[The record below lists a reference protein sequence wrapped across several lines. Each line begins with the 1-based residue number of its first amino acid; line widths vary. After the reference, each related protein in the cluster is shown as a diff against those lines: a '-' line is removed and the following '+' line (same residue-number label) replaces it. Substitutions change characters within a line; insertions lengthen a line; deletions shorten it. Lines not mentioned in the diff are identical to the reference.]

1 MPHALFLKLSMII
14 GIVGLG
20 LIGGS
25 LALDLKKQGHHVL
38 GVSHRDSTTQ
48 RAISLGIVSQASVNM
63 SLLSEAEVVFICTP
77 LGFIIPTLEQLIA
90 HLPSSCVITDVG
102 SVKTP
107 IVKAISPVWQNF
119 VGGHPMAG
127 STSKGIEAASSN
139 LFTDKPY
146 VLTPINTTPASAI
159 TVIENLISQLG
170 ANSHY
175 CSPEEHDKAVS
186 LISHLPVMT
195 SASLIATCEKETD
208 SQVHQLAQKF
218 ASSGFRDTSRV
229 GGGNPEL
236 GVMMAKYNREALLMS
251 LHKYRSNLDELVNLI
266 EREDWVSLEQILH
279 SNNQARSK
287 FVKELD

>member
-1 MPHALFLKLSMII
+1 MPDALFFKLSMII

-63 SLLSEAEVVFICTP
+63 SLLSDAEVVFICTP

-107 IVKAISPVWQNF
+107 IVKGISPVWENF

-127 STSKGIEAASSN
+127 SNDSGIEAARRD
-139 LFTDKPY
+139 LFNEKPY
-146 VLTPINTTPASAI
+146 VLTPINTTPTKAI
-159 TVIENLISQLG
+159 TAVENLISQLG
-170 ANSHY
+170 VNIHY

-186 LISHLPVMT
+186 LISHLPVMA
-195 SASLIATCEKETD
+195 SASLIAACEQEPD
-208 SQVHQLAQKF
+208 SQVRQLAQKF

-251 LHKYRSNLDELVNLI
+251 LQNYRSNLDELIKLI
-266 EREDWVSLEQILH
+266 EREDWTSLEQILH
-279 SNNQARSK
+279 STQKARGK
-287 FVKELD
+287 FVE

>member
-1 MPHALFLKLSMII
+1 MII

-63 SLLSEAEVVFICTP
+63 SLLSDAEVVFICTP

-107 IVKAISPVWQNF
+107 IVKGISPVWENF

-127 STSKGIEAASSN
+127 SNDSGIEAARKN
-139 LFTDKPY
+139 LFNDKPY
-146 VLTPINTTPASAI
+146 VLTPINTTPTTAI
-159 TVIENLISQLG
+159 TVVENLISQLG
-170 ANSHY
+170 VNIHY
-175 CSPEEHDKAVS
+175 CSPEEHDSAVS
-186 LISHLPVMT
+186 LISHLPVMA
-195 SASLIATCEKETD
+195 SASLIAACEQEPD
-208 SQVHQLAQKF
+208 SQVRQLAQKF

-236 GVMMAKYNREALLMS
+236 GVMMAKYNREALLIS
-251 LHKYRSNLDELVNLI
+251 LQNYRSNLDELVKLI
-266 EREDWVSLEQILH
+266 EREDWTSLEQILH
-279 SNNQARSK
+279 STQKARGK
-287 FVKELD
+287 FVE

>member
-1 MPHALFLKLSMII
+1 M
-14 GIVGLG
+14 
-20 LIGGS
+20 
-25 LALDLKKQGHHVL
+25 
-38 GVSHRDSTTQ
+38 GV
-48 RAISLGIVSQASVNM
+48 VSQASVNM

-107 IVKAISPVWQNF
+107 IVKGISAVWENF

-127 STSKGIEAASSN
+127 STDSGIEAARQN
-139 LFTDKPY
+139 LFNNKPY
-146 VLTPINTTPASAI
+146 VLTPINTTPTTAI
-159 TVIENLISQLG
+159 AIIENLISQLG
-170 ANSHY
+170 VNIHY

-186 LISHLPVMT
+186 LISHLPVVA
-195 SASLIATCEKETD
+195 SASLIGACEKETD

-251 LHKYRSNLDELVNLI
+251 LQKYRENLDELVGLI

-279 SNNQARSK
+279 STQEARSK
-287 FVKELD
+287 FVKE

>member
-1 MPHALFLKLSMII
+1 MPDALFFKLSMII

-63 SLLSEAEVVFICTP
+63 SLLSDAEVVFICTP

-107 IVKAISPVWQNF
+107 IVKGISPVWENF

-127 STSKGIEAASSN
+127 SNDSGIEAARKN
-139 LFTDKPY
+139 LFNDKPY
-146 VLTPINTTPASAI
+146 VLTPINTTPTKAI

-170 ANSHY
+170 VNIHY

-195 SASLIATCEKETD
+195 SASLIAACKKEPD
-208 SQVHQLAQKF
+208 AQVRQLAEKF

-251 LHKYRSNLDELVNLI
+251 LQNYRSNLDELVKLI
-266 EREDWVSLEQILH
+266 EREDWTSLEQILQ
-279 SNNQARSK
+279 STKEARGK
-287 FVKELD
+287 FVSSE

>member
-1 MPHALFLKLSMII
+1 MPHDLFFKLSMII

-25 LALDLKKQGHHVL
+25 LGLDLKKQGHHVL
-38 GVSHRDSTTQ
+38 GVSRRDSTTQ
-48 RAISLGIVSQASVNM
+48 RAISMGVVSAASVNM
-63 SLLSEAEVVFICTP
+63 SLLSSSEVVFICTP

-90 HLPSSCVITDVG
+90 HLPTSCVITDVG

-107 IVKAISPVWQNF
+107 IVKGISPVWENF

-127 STSKGIEAASSN
+127 SNDSGIEAARSN
-139 LFTDKPY
+139 LFNDKPY
-146 VLTPINTTPASAI
+146 VLTPINTTPTKAI
-159 TVIENLISQLG
+159 AVIENLISQLG
-170 ANSHY
+170 VNIHY

-186 LISHLPVMT
+186 LISHLPVMA
-195 SASLIATCEKETD
+195 SASLIAACEKEPD

-251 LHKYRSNLDELVNLI
+251 LQSYRSNLDELVKLI
-266 EREDWVSLEQILH
+266 ERQDWVSLEQILH
-279 SNNQARSK
+279 STQEARGK
-287 FVKELD
+287 FVE

>member
-25 LALDLKKQGHHVL
+25 LGLDLKKQGHHVL
-38 GVSHRDSTTQ
+38 GVSRRDSTTQ
-48 RAISLGIVSQASVNM
+48 RAISMGVVSAASVNM

-77 LGFIIPTLEQLIA
+77 LAFIIPTLEQLIA

-107 IVKAISPVWQNF
+107 IVKGISPVWENF

-127 STSKGIEAASSN
+127 STDSGIEAARSN
-139 LFTDKPY
+139 LFNEKPY
-146 VLTPINTTPASAI
+146 VLTPINTTPTKAI
-159 TVIENLISQLG
+159 SVIENLISQLG
-170 ANSHY
+170 VNIHC

-186 LISHLPVMT
+186 LISHLPVMA
-195 SASLIATCEKETD
+195 SASLIAACEKEPD
-208 SQVHQLAQKF
+208 SQVRELAQKF

-251 LHKYRSNLDELVNLI
+251 LQNYRENLDELVGLI
-266 EREDWVSLEQILH
+266 EREDWASLERILH
-279 SNNQARSK
+279 STQQARGR
-287 FVKELD
+287 FVE

>member
-1 MPHALFLKLSMII
+1 MII

-25 LALDLKKQGHHVL
+25 LGLDLKKQGHRVVGISRREL
-38 GVSHRDSTTQ
+38 TVQ
-48 RAISLGIVSQASVNM
+48 RAISRGAVSQASVNM

-170 ANSHY
+170 ANIHY

-279 SNNQARSK
+279 SNHQARSK
-287 FVKELD
+287 FVKE

>member
-1 MPHALFLKLSMII
+1 MII

-25 LALDLKKQGHHVL
+25 LGLDLKKQGHRVIGISRREL
-38 GVSHRDSTTQ
+38 TVQ
-48 RAISLGIVSQASVNM
+48 RAISRGAVSQASVNM

-102 SVKTP
+102 SVKIP

-127 STSKGIEAASSN
+127 STSKGIEAACSN

-170 ANSHY
+170 VNIHY

-208 SQVHQLAQKF
+208 SQVNQLAQKF
-218 ASSGFRDTSRV
+218 ASSGFCDTSRV

-251 LHKYRSNLDELVNLI
+251 LHNYRSNLDELVHLI

-279 SNNQARSK
+279 STHQARSK
-287 FVKELD
+287 FVKD

>member
-1 MPHALFLKLSMII
+1 MII

-63 SLLSEAEVVFICTP
+63 SLLSDAEVVFICTP

-107 IVKAISPVWQNF
+107 IVKGISPVWENF

-127 STSKGIEAASSN
+127 SNDSGIEAARKN
-139 LFTDKPY
+139 LFSDKPY
-146 VLTPINTTPASAI
+146 VLTPINTTPTTAI

-170 ANSHY
+170 VNIHY
-175 CSPEEHDKAVS
+175 CSPEEHDRAVS

-195 SASLIATCEKETD
+195 SASLIAACEKEPD
-208 SQVHQLAQKF
+208 SQVRQLAQKF

-251 LHKYRSNLDELVNLI
+251 LQKYRSNLDELVKLI
-266 EREDWVSLEQILH
+266 EREDWTSLEQILH
-279 SNNQARSK
+279 STQEARCK
-287 FVKELD
+287 FVEQ

>member
-1 MPHALFLKLSMII
+1 MIV

-25 LALDLKKQGHHVL
+25 LGLDLKKQGHHVL
-38 GVSHRDSTTQ
+38 GISRRDSTVQ
-48 RAISLGIVSQASVNM
+48 RAISLGVVSQASVNM
-63 SLLSEAEVVFICTP
+63 NLLSEAEVVFICTP

-90 HLPSSCVITDVG
+90 YLPSSCVITDVG

-107 IVKAISPVWQNF
+107 IVKEIAPVWENF

-127 STSKGIEAASSN
+127 STESGIEAARSN
-139 LFTDKPY
+139 LFTGKPY
-146 VLTPINTTPASAI
+146 VLTPINTTPPSAI
-159 TVIENLISQLG
+159 TLVESLIAQLDV
-170 ANSHY
+170 NIHY

-195 SASLIATCEKETD
+195 SASLIKACENEPN
-208 SQVHQLAQKF
+208 SEVNQLAKKF

-236 GVMMAKYNREALLMS
+236 GVMMAKYNREALLVS
-251 LHKYRSNLDELVNLI
+251 LQNYRSNLDELVTLI
-266 EREDWVSLEQILH
+266 EREDWVSLEKILH
-279 SNNQARSK
+279 STQQARPK
-287 FVKELD
+287 FIKD

>member
-1 MPHALFLKLSMII
+1 MPHDLFFKLSMII

-25 LALDLKKQGHHVL
+25 LGLDLKKQGHHVL
-38 GVSHRDSTTQ
+38 GVSRRDSTTQ
-48 RAISLGIVSQASVNM
+48 RAISMGVVSAASVNM

-90 HLPSSCVITDVG
+90 HLPTSCVITDVG

-107 IVKAISPVWQNF
+107 IVKGISPVWENF

-127 STSKGIEAASSN
+127 SNDSGIEAARSN
-139 LFTDKPY
+139 LFNDKPY
-146 VLTPINTTPASAI
+146 VLTPINTTPTKAI
-159 TVIENLISQLG
+159 AVIENLISQLG
-170 ANSHY
+170 VNIHY

-186 LISHLPVMT
+186 LISHLPVMA
-195 SASLIATCEKETD
+195 SASLIAACEKEPD
-208 SQVHQLAQKF
+208 SQVQTLAQKF

-251 LHKYRSNLDELVNLI
+251 LQNYRSNLDELVKLI
-266 EREDWVSLEQILH
+266 ERQDWVSLEQILH
-279 SNNQARSK
+279 STQEARGK
-287 FVKELD
+287 FVE

>member
-1 MPHALFLKLSMII
+1 MII

-63 SLLSEAEVVFICTP
+63 SLLSDAEVVFICTP

-107 IVKAISPVWQNF
+107 IVKGIAPVWKNF
-119 VGGHPMAG
+119 IGGHPMAG
-127 STSKGIEAASSN
+127 SNDSGIEAARKN
-139 LFTDKPY
+139 LFNDKPY
-146 VLTPINTTPASAI
+146 VLTPINTTPTTAI
-159 TVIENLISQLG
+159 TVVENLISQLG
-170 ANSHY
+170 VNIHY

-186 LISHLPVMT
+186 LISHLPVMA
-195 SASLIATCEKETD
+195 SASLIAACEQEPD
-208 SQVHQLAQKF
+208 AQVRQLAQKF

-251 LHKYRSNLDELVNLI
+251 LQSYRSNLDELVKLI
-266 EREDWVSLEQILH
+266 EREDWTSLEQVLH
-279 SNNQARSK
+279 STKEARGKFLSSK
-287 FVKELD
+287 

>member
-1 MPHALFLKLSMII
+1 MII
-14 GIVGLG
+14 GIIGLG

-25 LALDLKKQGHHVL
+25 LGLDLKKQGHHVL
-38 GVSHRDSTTQ
+38 GVSRRESTTQ
-48 RAISLGIVSQASVNM
+48 RAISLGAVSQASVNM
-63 SLLSEAEVVFICTP
+63 NLLSEAQVVFICTP
-77 LGFIIPTLEQLIA
+77 LGLIIPTLEQLIA
-90 HLPSSCVITDVG
+90 YLPSSCVITDVG

-107 IVKAISPVWQNF
+107 IVKAIAPVWENF

-127 STSKGIEAASSN
+127 SIDSGIEAARSK

-146 VLTPINTTPASAI
+146 VLTPINTTPTSAI
-159 TVIENLISQLG
+159 AIIEDLIGQLG
-170 ANSHY
+170 VNIHY

-186 LISHLPVMT
+186 LISHLPVIV
-195 SASLIATCEKETD
+195 SASLITACEKEPD
-208 SQVHQLAQKF
+208 AQVHQLAQKF

-251 LHKYRSNLDELVNLI
+251 LQKYRSNLDELVNLI

-279 SNNQARSK
+279 STQQARNK
-287 FVKELD
+287 FVKD

>member
-1 MPHALFLKLSMII
+1 MII

-25 LALDLKKQGHHVL
+25 LGLDLKKQGHHVL
-38 GVSHRDSTTQ
+38 GVSRRDSTTQ
-48 RAISLGIVSQASVNM
+48 RAITMGVVSQASVNM

-77 LGFIIPTLEQLIA
+77 LEFIIPTLEQLIA
-90 HLPSSCVITDVG
+90 YLPTSCVITDVG

-107 IVKAISPVWQNF
+107 IVRGISPVWENF

-127 STSKGIEAASSN
+127 SNDSGIEAARSN
-139 LFTDKPY
+139 LFNDKPY
-146 VLTPINTTPASAI
+146 VLTPINTTPTKAI

-170 ANSHY
+170 VNIHY

-186 LISHLPVMT
+186 LISHLPVMA
-195 SASLIATCEKETD
+195 SASLITACEKDTD

-251 LHKYRSNLDELVNLI
+251 LHKYRSNLDELVKLI
-266 EREDWVSLEQILH
+266 EREDWTSLEQILH
-279 SNNQARSK
+279 STQEARGK
-287 FVKELD
+287 YVKE

>member
-1 MPHALFLKLSMII
+1 MII

-25 LALDLKKQGHHVL
+25 LGLDLKKQGHHVL
-38 GVSHRDSTTQ
+38 GVSRRDSTTQ
-48 RAISLGIVSQASVNM
+48 RAISMGVVSQASVNM

-90 HLPSSCVITDVG
+90 HLPTSCVITDVG

-107 IVKAISPVWQNF
+107 IVKGISPVWENF

-127 STSKGIEAASSN
+127 SNDSGIEAARSN
-139 LFTDKPY
+139 LFNDKPY
-146 VLTPINTTPASAI
+146 VLTPINTTPTKAI
-159 TVIENLISQLG
+159 AVIENLISQLG
-170 ANSHY
+170 VNIHY

-186 LISHLPVMT
+186 LISHLPVMA
-195 SASLIATCEKETD
+195 SASLIAACEKEPD
-208 SQVHQLAQKF
+208 SQVQTLAQKF

-251 LHKYRSNLDELVNLI
+251 LQSYRSNLDELVNLI

-279 SNNQARSK
+279 STQEARGK
-287 FVKELD
+287 FVE

>member
-25 LALDLKKQGHHVL
+25 LGLDLKKQGHRVIGISRREL
-38 GVSHRDSTTQ
+38 TVQ
-48 RAISLGIVSQASVNM
+48 RAISRGAVTQASVNM

-90 HLPSSCVITDVG
+90 YLPTSCVITDVG

-107 IVKAISPVWQNF
+107 IVRGISPVWENF

-127 STSKGIEAASSN
+127 SNDSGIEAARSN
-139 LFTDKPY
+139 LFNDKPY
-146 VLTPINTTPASAI
+146 VLTPINTTPTKAI

-170 ANSHY
+170 VNIHY

-186 LISHLPVMT
+186 LISHLPVMA
-195 SASLIATCEKETD
+195 SASLITACEKDTD

-236 GVMMAKYNREALLMS
+236 GVMMAKYNRSELLRS
-251 LHKYRSNLDELVNLI
+251 LYSYRDNLDGIIDLI
-266 EREDWVSLEQILH
+266 EKENWQDLEEILT
-279 SNNQARSK
+279 SNGEVRPN
-287 FVKELD
+287 FLN

>member
-1 MPHALFLKLSMII
+1 MII

-25 LALDLKKQGHHVL
+25 LGLDLKKQGHRVVGISRREL
-38 GVSHRDSTTQ
+38 TVQ
-48 RAISLGIVSQASVNM
+48 RAISRGAVSQASVNM

-77 LGFIIPTLEQLIA
+77 LGFIIHTLEQLIA

-170 ANSHY
+170 ANIHY

-279 SNNQARSK
+279 SNHQARSK
-287 FVKELD
+287 FVKE

>member
-1 MPHALFLKLSMII
+1 MPHALFFKLSMII

-38 GVSHRDSTTQ
+38 GVSRRDSTTQ
-48 RAISLGIVSQASVNM
+48 RAITMGVVSQASVNM

-77 LGFIIPTLEQLIA
+77 LEFIIPTLEQLIA

-107 IVKAISPVWQNF
+107 IVRGISPVWENF

-127 STSKGIEAASSN
+127 SNDSGIEAARSN
-139 LFTDKPY
+139 LFNDKPY
-146 VLTPINTTPASAI
+146 VLTPINTTPTKAI
-159 TVIENLISQLG
+159 AVIENLISQLG
-170 ANSHY
+170 VNIHY

-186 LISHLPVMT
+186 LISHLPVMA
-195 SASLIATCEKETD
+195 SASLIAACEKETD
-208 SQVHQLAQKF
+208 SQVRELAQKF

-251 LHKYRSNLDELVNLI
+251 LHKYRLNLDELVKLI
-266 EREDWVSLEQILH
+266 EREDWTSLERILY
-279 SNNQARSK
+279 STQQARGK
-287 FVKELD
+287 YVKE

>member
-1 MPHALFLKLSMII
+1 MII

-25 LALDLKKQGHHVL
+25 LGLDLKKQGHHVL
-38 GVSHRDSTTQ
+38 GISRRDSTTQ
-48 RAISLGIVSQASVNM
+48 RAISLGAVSQASVNM

-77 LGFIIPTLEQLIA
+77 LDFIIPTLEQLIA

-107 IVKAISPVWQNF
+107 IVKGISPVWENF

-127 STSKGIEAASSN
+127 STDSGIEAARSD
-139 LFTDKPY
+139 LFNDKPY
-146 VLTPINTTPASAI
+146 VLTPINTTPTEAI
-159 TVIENLISQLG
+159 AVIENLISQLG
-170 ANSHY
+170 VNIHY

-186 LISHLPVMT
+186 LISHLPVMA
-195 SASLIATCEKETD
+195 SASLIAACDRETD
-208 SQVHQLAQKF
+208 SQVQTLAQKF

-251 LHKYRSNLDELVNLI
+251 LQNYRENLDELVGLI
-266 EREDWVSLEQILH
+266 EREDWVSLKQILY
-279 SNNQARSK
+279 STQEARGK
-287 FVKELD
+287 FVRE

>member
-1 MPHALFLKLSMII
+1 MII

-63 SLLSEAEVVFICTP
+63 SLLSDAEVVFICTP

-107 IVKAISPVWQNF
+107 IVKGIAPVWKNF
-119 VGGHPMAG
+119 IGGHPMAG
-127 STSKGIEAASSN
+127 SNDSGIEAARKN
-139 LFTDKPY
+139 LFNDKPY
-146 VLTPINTTPASAI
+146 VLTPINTTPATAI
-159 TVIENLISQLG
+159 TVVENLISQLG
-170 ANSHY
+170 VNIHY

-186 LISHLPVMT
+186 LISHLPVMA
-195 SASLIATCEKETD
+195 SASLISACEKEPD
-208 SQVHQLAQKF
+208 SQVRQLAQKF

-251 LHKYRSNLDELVNLI
+251 LQSYRSNLDELVKLI
-266 EREDWVSLEQILH
+266 EREDWTSLEQVLH
-279 SNNQARSK
+279 STKEARSK
-287 FVKELD
+287 FLSSK

>member
-1 MPHALFLKLSMII
+1 MII

-63 SLLSEAEVVFICTP
+63 SLLSDAEVVFICTP

-107 IVKAISPVWQNF
+107 IVKGISPVWENF

-127 STSKGIEAASSN
+127 SNDSGIEAACKN
-139 LFTDKPY
+139 LFNDKPY
-146 VLTPINTTPASAI
+146 VLTPINTTPTTAI
-159 TVIENLISQLG
+159 TVVENLISQLG
-170 ANSHY
+170 VNIHY

-186 LISHLPVMT
+186 LISHLPVMS
-195 SASLIATCEKETD
+195 SASLIAACEKEAD
-208 SQVHQLAQKF
+208 SQVRLLAQKF

-251 LHKYRSNLDELVNLI
+251 LQNYRSNLDELIKLI
-266 EREDWVSLEQILH
+266 EREDWTSLEQILH
-279 SNNQARSK
+279 STQQARGK
-287 FVKELD
+287 FVEQ

>member
-1 MPHALFLKLSMII
+1 MII

-25 LALDLKKQGHHVL
+25 LGLDLKKQGHHVL
-38 GVSHRDSTTQ
+38 GVSRRDSTTQ
-48 RAISLGIVSQASVNM
+48 RAISMGVVTQASVNM

-77 LGFIIPTLEQLIA
+77 LEFIIPTLEQLIA

-107 IVKAISPVWQNF
+107 IVKGISPVWENF

-127 STSKGIEAASSN
+127 SNDSGIEAARSN
-139 LFTDKPY
+139 LFNDKPY
-146 VLTPINTTPASAI
+146 VLTPINTTPTTAI
-159 TVIENLISQLG
+159 SVIENLISPLG
-170 ANSHY
+170 VNIHY

-195 SASLIATCEKETD
+195 SASLIGACEKETD

-251 LHKYRSNLDELVNLI
+251 LQKYRENLDELVGLI

-279 SNNQARSK
+279 STQEARRR
-287 FVKELD
+287 FVKD

>member
-1 MPHALFLKLSMII
+1 MII

-63 SLLSEAEVVFICTP
+63 SLLSDAEVVFICTP

-107 IVKAISPVWQNF
+107 IVKGIAPVWKNF
-119 VGGHPMAG
+119 IGGHPMAG
-127 STSKGIEAASSN
+127 SNDSGIEAARKN
-139 LFTDKPY
+139 LFNDKPY
-146 VLTPINTTPASAI
+146 VLTPINTTPATAI
-159 TVIENLISQLG
+159 TVVENLISQLG
-170 ANSHY
+170 VNIHY

-186 LISHLPVMT
+186 LISHLPVMA
-195 SASLIATCEKETD
+195 SASLISACEKEPD
-208 SQVHQLAQKF
+208 SQVRQLAQKF

-251 LHKYRSNLDELVNLI
+251 LQSYRSNLDELVKLI
-266 EREDWVSLEQILH
+266 EREDWTSLEQVLH
-279 SNNQARSK
+279 STKEARGKFLSSK
-287 FVKELD
+287 E

>member
-1 MPHALFLKLSMII
+1 MII

-25 LALDLKKQGHHVL
+25 LGLDLKKQGHHVL
-38 GVSHRDSTTQ
+38 GVSRRDSTTQ
-48 RAISLGIVSQASVNM
+48 RAISMGVVSAASVNM

-77 LGFIIPTLEQLIA
+77 LEFIIPTLEQLITY
-90 HLPSSCVITDVG
+90 LPSSCVITDVG

-107 IVKAISPVWQNF
+107 IVKGISAVWENF

-127 STSKGIEAASSN
+127 STDSGIEAARSN
-139 LFTDKPY
+139 LFNDNPY
-146 VLTPINTTPASAI
+146 VLTPINTTPTKAI
-159 TVIENLISQLG
+159 SVIENLIIQLG
-170 ANSHY
+170 VNIHY

-186 LISHLPVMT
+186 LISHLPVMA
-195 SASLIATCEKETD
+195 SASLIAACEKEPD
-208 SQVHQLAQKF
+208 SQVRELAQKF

-251 LHKYRSNLDELVNLI
+251 LQNYRENLDELVGLI

-279 SNNQARSK
+279 STQEARSK
-287 FVKELD
+287 FVE

>member
-1 MPHALFLKLSMII
+1 MII

-25 LALDLKKQGHHVL
+25 LGLDLRKQGHHVL
-38 GVSHRDSTTQ
+38 GVSRRESTTQ
-48 RAISLGIVSQASVNM
+48 RAISMCVVSAASVNM

-107 IVKAISPVWQNF
+107 IVKGISPVWENF

-127 STSKGIEAASSN
+127 SNDSGIEAARPN
-139 LFTDKPY
+139 LFNDNPY
-146 VLTPINTTPASAI
+146 VLTPINTTPTKAI
-159 TVIENLISQLG
+159 AVIENLISQLG
-170 ANSHY
+170 VNIHY

-186 LISHLPVMT
+186 LISHLPVMA
-195 SASLIATCEKETD
+195 SASLIAACEKEPD
-208 SQVHQLAQKF
+208 SQVLFLAQKF

-251 LHKYRSNLDELVNLI
+251 LQSYRSNLDELVKLI
-266 EREDWVSLEQILH
+266 ERENWVSLEQILH
-279 SNNQARSK
+279 STQEARGK
-287 FVKELD
+287 FVE

>member
-1 MPHALFLKLSMII
+1 MII

-25 LALDLKKQGHHVL
+25 LGLDLKKQGHRVL
-38 GVSHRDSTTQ
+38 GVSRRDSTTQ
-48 RAISLGIVSQASVNM
+48 RAISMGVVSQASVNM

-77 LGFIIPTLEQLIA
+77 LEFIIPTLEQLIA
-90 HLPSSCVITDVG
+90 YLPSSCVITDVG

-107 IVKAISPVWQNF
+107 IVKGISAVWENF

-127 STSKGIEAASSN
+127 SNDSGIEAARPN
-139 LFTDKPY
+139 LFNNKPY
-146 VLTPINTTPASAI
+146 VLTPINTTPTKAI
-159 TVIENLISQLG
+159 SVIENLIIQLG
-170 ANSHY
+170 VNIHY

-186 LISHLPVMT
+186 LISHLPVMA
-195 SASLIATCEKETD
+195 SASLIAACEKETD
-208 SQVHQLAQKF
+208 LTVHQLAQKF

-251 LHKYRSNLDELVNLI
+251 LQNYRENLDELVGLI

-279 SNNQARSK
+279 STQEARGK
-287 FVKELD
+287 FVKE

>member
-63 SLLSEAEVVFICTP
+63 SLLSDAEVVFICTP

-107 IVKAISPVWQNF
+107 IVKGISPVWENF

-127 STSKGIEAASSN
+127 SNDSGIEAARKD
-139 LFTDKPY
+139 LFNDKPY
-146 VLTPINTTPASAI
+146 VLTPINTTPTKAI
-159 TVIENLISQLG
+159 TAVEKLISQLG
-170 ANSHY
+170 VNIHY

-186 LISHLPVMT
+186 LISHLPVMA
-195 SASLIATCEKETD
+195 SASLIAACEKESD
-208 SQVHQLAQKF
+208 SEAHQLAQKF

-251 LHKYRSNLDELVNLI
+251 LQNYRSNLDELVSLI
-266 EREDWVSLEQILH
+266 EREDWVGLEQILH
-279 SNNQARSK
+279 STQKARGK
-287 FVKELD
+287 FVKE

>member
-1 MPHALFLKLSMII
+1 MII

-25 LALDLKKQGHHVL
+25 LGLDLKKQGHHVL
-38 GVSHRDSTTQ
+38 GVSRRDSTTQ
-48 RAISLGIVSQASVNM
+48 RAISMGVVTQASVNM

-77 LGFIIPTLEQLIA
+77 LEFIIPTLEQLIA

-107 IVKAISPVWQNF
+107 IVKGISAVWENF

-127 STSKGIEAASSN
+127 SNDSGIEAARSN
-139 LFTDKPY
+139 LFNDKPY
-146 VLTPINTTPASAI
+146 VLTPINTTPTTAI
-159 TVIENLISQLG
+159 AVIENLIIQLG
-170 ANSHY
+170 VNIHY

-186 LISHLPVMT
+186 LISHLPVMV
-195 SASLIATCEKETD
+195 SASLIGACEKETD
-208 SQVHQLAQKF
+208 SQVHQLAQQF

-251 LHKYRSNLDELVNLI
+251 LQKYRENLDELVSLI

-279 SNNQARSK
+279 STQEARGR
-287 FVKELD
+287 FVKD

>member
-1 MPHALFLKLSMII
+1 MII
-14 GIVGLG
+14 GIIGLG

-63 SLLSEAEVVFICTP
+63 SLLSDAEVVFICTP

-107 IVKAISPVWQNF
+107 IVKGISPVWENF

-127 STSKGIEAASSN
+127 SNDSGIKAARKD
-139 LFTDKPY
+139 LFKDKPY
-146 VLTPINTTPASAI
+146 VLTPINTTPTAAI

-170 ANSHY
+170 VNIHY

-186 LISHLPVMT
+186 LISHLPVMA
-195 SASLIATCEKETD
+195 SASLIAACEKEPD
-208 SQVHQLAQKF
+208 SQVRQLAQKF

-251 LHKYRSNLDELVNLI
+251 LQNYRSNLDELVKLI
-266 EREDWVSLEQILH
+266 EREDWTSLEQILY
-279 SNNQARSK
+279 STQEARGK
-287 FVKELD
+287 FVE

>member
-1 MPHALFLKLSMII
+1 MII

-25 LALDLKKQGHHVL
+25 LGLDLKKQGHHVL
-38 GVSHRDSTTQ
+38 GVSRRDSTTQ
-48 RAISLGIVSQASVNM
+48 RAISMGVVSQASVNM

-90 HLPSSCVITDVG
+90 YLPSSCVITDVG

-107 IVKAISPVWQNF
+107 IVKGISSVWENF

-127 STSKGIEAASSN
+127 STDSGIEAARSN
-139 LFTDKPY
+139 LFNNKPY
-146 VLTPINTTPASAI
+146 VLTPINTTPTTAI
-159 TVIENLISQLG
+159 AVIENLIIQLG
-170 ANSHY
+170 VNIHY

-186 LISHLPVMT
+186 LISHLPVMA
-195 SASLIATCEKETD
+195 SASLIGACEKETD
-208 SQVHQLAQKF
+208 LTVHQLAQKF

-251 LHKYRSNLDELVNLI
+251 LQKYRENLDELVKLI

-279 SNNQARSK
+279 STQEARGK
-287 FVKELD
+287 FVE